1 MMKKLDTHTQFITTF
16 DGEIRVLS
24 YFIRGDFGG
33 GEGGRGGVGNGN
45 ISVGFFV
52 HRVYILY
59 DV

>member
-1 MMKKLDTHTQFITTF
+1 MMKKLDTHTQFITKF

-33 GEGGRGGVGNGN
+33 GRGGGGNGN

-52 HRVYILY
+52 YRVYILY

>member
-1 MMKKLDTHTQFITTF
+1 MKKLDTHTQFITKF

-33 GEGGRGGVGNGN
+33 GRGGGGNGN

-52 HRVYILY
+52 YRVYILY